1 MSLRSHI
8 SSLCFAAVLVASA
21 VSARA
26 GVPAWAIVGL
36 QSPAEGRVA
45 HVQPTAQGD
54 IVVLTG
60 GQGQGFRPGMSCQ
73 VLRKDGKVAD
83 LVIVRVREDRSAAL
97 ILSSDK
103 ALQTGDLVKIKT
115 L

>member
-1 MSLRSHI
+1 MSFRPYLSR
-8 SSLCFAAVLVASA
+8 LCLAAILMAAAVA
-21 VSARA
+21 ARA
-26 GVPAWAIVGL
+26 GSPAWAIDGL
-36 QSPAEGRVA
+36 QSAAEGKVA
-45 HVQPTAQGD
+45 HVQPTDQGD
-54 IVVLTG
+54 IVVLAG

-73 VLRKDGKVAD
+73 VLRNSSKVAD
-83 LVIVRVREDRSAAL
+83 LVIVRVREDRCAAL